1 LQRYHVSHLDLHL
14 LARLFGPI
22 PLTSE
27 SSAVTILASRLS
39 FVALL
44 LPPSAGMT
52 SRLRAIAKIPLS
64 LLKVIVVALHGAVTT
79 ILSIV
84 LVLVFLW
91 RGILLS

>member
-1 LQRYHVSHLDLHL
+1 LHL

-22 PLTSE
+22 ALTSE

-39 FVALL
+39 LVALL

-52 SRLRAIAKIPLS
+52 SRLRAITKIPLS

-79 ILSIV
+79 ILFIV
-84 LVLVFLW
+84 LVLVILW